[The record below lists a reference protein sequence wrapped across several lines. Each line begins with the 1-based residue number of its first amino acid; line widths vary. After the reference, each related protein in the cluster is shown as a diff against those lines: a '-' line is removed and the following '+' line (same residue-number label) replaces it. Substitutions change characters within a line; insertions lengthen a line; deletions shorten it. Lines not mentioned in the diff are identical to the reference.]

1 MVKIRDVLTEH
12 ELLRVESLKIQM
24 LRSTSLLKAWKYK
37 KEIEEILIHAR
48 ERFLALS
55 PEERERWVKK
65 VELERNKLK
74 LDGQAIERLIPPM
87 EEVISKEEMDRLR
100 ELLESESDKD
110 RIEEIYDIIMR
121 EAIRNC
127 LKS

>member
-55 PEERERWVKK
+55 P
-65 VELERNKLK
+65 
-74 LDGQAIERLIPPM
+74 
-87 EEVISKEEMDRLR
+87 
-100 ELLESESDKD
+100 
-110 RIEEIYDIIMR
+110 
-121 EAIRNC
+121 
-127 LKS
+127 

>member
-121 EAIRNC
+121 AAIRNY
-127 LKS
+127 LRS

>member
-121 EAIRNC
+121 AAIRNY

>member
-121 EAIRNC
+121 AVIRNY

>member
-1 MVKIRDVLTEH
+1 VVKIRDVLTEH

-121 EAIRNC
+121 AAIRNY

>member
-1 MVKIRDVLTEH
+1 
-12 ELLRVESLKIQM
+12 
-24 LRSTSLLKAWKYK
+24 
-37 KEIEEILIHAR
+37 
-48 ERFLALS
+48 
-55 PEERERWVKK
+55 
-65 VELERNKLK
+65 
-74 LDGQAIERLIPPM
+74 M

-121 EAIRNC
+121 AAIRNY

>member
-12 ELLRVESLKIQM
+12 ELLRAESLKIQM

-65 VELERNKLK
+65 VELKRNKLK